1 MTFRKLLPFL
11 VIPFFIKI
19 ILSYFTPIVGDEAYY
34 WFWSQNLQLSYFD
47 HPAMIAWI
55 IKISSEISKL
65 IHLPDSLGLRLAMI
79 FISTYTFYI
88 WFKLFNFEND
98 KSKQS
103 VFLFTSFYMLN
114 PLLGFGGIIATP
126 DIPLMLF
133 WALSA
138 LTVKKI
144 IQHHRSLDYAL
155 LGLFLGL
162 GFCSKYHIV
171 LFPMTYLAYF
181 IINKKISQF
190 HLKKVGLT
198 LFFGLIFSLPVL
210 IWNYQNDFSSFKF
223 QLSHGLG
230 SSENAS
236 QYNWLW
242 TASYLLSQIV
252 IFNPVLIYELLRQV
266 KNNFSKSLSIYQ
278 WLFFIYSSFK
288 AKVEANWPI
297 VSHAHALQSLS
308 YNNTKIIR
316 WAFTYWIVIWLTIVG
331 LFFTPL
337 GQKKILALPTSLTV
351 KDIYP
356 EIKSYS
362 PLYGPTYQIS
372 SLISLMTDLN
382 VPKLP
387 GLSRYDFFDAVI
399 ETPVD
404 PKFYVI
410 KYESTT
416 WPNQYNG
423 YRKTKLESFE
433 KYKLELYE
441 LVNE

>member
-1 MTFRKLLPFL
+1 MTFRKTLPFL

-19 ILSYFTPIVGDEAYY
+19 IISYFTPIVGDEAYY

-55 IKISSEISKL
+55 LKISSEISNL
-65 IHLPDSLGLRLAMI
+65 IHIPHSLGLRFTII
-79 FISTYTFYI
+79 FLSTYTFYI
-88 WFKLFNFEND
+88 WVKIFNFNHD

-144 IQHHRSLDYAL
+144 IQHHRSFDYAA

-171 LFPMTYLAYF
+171 LFPMTYLVFF
-181 IINKKISQF
+181 IINKQISQF
-190 HLKKVGLT
+190 HIKKVGLT
-198 LFFGLIFSLPVL
+198 LLFGLIFSLPVL
-210 IWNYQNDFSSFKF
+210 MWNYQNDFSSFKF

-230 SSENAS
+230 SSEKTT
-236 QYNWLW
+236 QYDWLW
-242 TASYLLSQIV
+242 TAFYLIGQII
-252 IFNPVLIYELLRQV
+252 IFNPILIYELINHV

-278 WLFFIYSSFK
+278 WIFFTYSSFK

-297 VSHAHALQSLS
+297 VSHAQALQSLN
-308 YNNTKIIR
+308 YNNIKIIR
-316 WAFTYWIVIWLTIVG
+316 WAFTYWTVIWVTIMI
-331 LFFTPL
+331 LLFTPL
-337 GQKKILALPTSLTV
+337 GQKKIRALPTSLTV
-351 KDIYP
+351 EDIYP
-356 EIKSYS
+356 QIKSYS
-362 PLYGPTYQIS
+362 PLYGPTYQMS
-372 SLISLMTDLN
+372 SLISLMTDLK

-399 ETPVD
+399 ETPAD
-404 PKFYVI
+404 PKFFVL

-416 WPNQYNG
+416 WPNQYSR
-423 YRKTKLESFE
+423 YKKTKLESFE

-441 LVNE
+441 LMNE

>member
-1 MTFRKLLPFL
+1 MNFRKLLPFL
-11 VIPFFIKI
+11 LVPFFIKI
-19 ILSYFTPIVGDEAYY
+19 LISYFTPIVGDEAYY

-55 IKISSEISKL
+55 LKISHEISKFVH
-65 IHLPDSLGLRLAMI
+65 ISDSLGLRLSTI

-88 WFKLFNFEND
+88 WSKIFNFEND

-103 VFLFTSFYMLN
+103 VFLFTCFYMLN

-138 LTVKKI
+138 LTIKKI

-171 LFPMTYLAYF
+171 LFPITYLAYF
-181 IINKKISQF
+181 LINKKISQF
-190 HLKKVGLT
+190 HLKKVVLSL
-198 LFFGLIFSLPVL
+198 LFGFIFSMPVL
-210 IWNYQNDFSSFKF
+210 IWNYQNDFSSFRF

-230 SSENAS
+230 SSENIS
-236 QYNWLW
+236 QYDWLW
-242 TASYLLSQIV
+242 TTSYLLGQVI
-252 IFNPVLIYELLRQV
+252 IFNPVLIYELIIRV

-297 VSHAHALQSLS
+297 VSHAQALQSLN
-308 YNNTKIIR
+308 YNNIKIVR
-316 WAFTYWIVIWLTIVG
+316 WAFTYWIVVWLTIVG

-337 GQKKILALPTSLTV
+337 GQKKIQALPTSLTV
-351 KDIYP
+351 EDIYP
-356 EIKSYS
+356 KIKSYS
-362 PLYGPTYQIS
+362 PLYGPTYQMS
-372 SLISLMTDLN
+372 SLISLMTDLK

-399 ETPVD
+399 ETPID

-410 KYESTT
+410 KYESTS
-416 WPNQYNG
+416 WPNQYNS
-423 YRKTKLESFE
+423 YKKTKLESFE

>member
-1 MTFRKLLPFL
+1 
-11 VIPFFIKI
+11 
-19 ILSYFTPIVGDEAYY
+19 
-34 WFWSQNLQLSYFD
+34 
-47 HPAMIAWI
+47 MIAWI
-55 IKISSEISKL
+55 LKISSEISNL
-65 IHLPDSLGLRLAMI
+65 IHVSDSLGLRLAMI
-79 FISTYTFYI
+79 SVSTYTFYI

-98 KSKQS
+98 KSQKS
-103 VFLFTSFYMLN
+103 VLLFTSFYMLN

-171 LFPMTYLAYF
+171 LFPVTYLAFF
-181 IINKKISQF
+181 IINKQISQF
-190 HLKKVGLT
+190 NLKKVALT
-198 LFFGLIFSLPVL
+198 LLFGLVFSLPVL

-223 QLSHGLG
+223 QLNHGLG
-230 SSENAS
+230 SAENTS
-236 QYNWLW
+236 QYDWLW
-242 TASYLLSQIV
+242 TASYLLGQII
-252 IFNPVLIYELLRQV
+252 IFNPVLIYELISQV

-297 VSHAHALQSLS
+297 VSHAQALQSLN
-308 YNNTKIIR
+308 YQNQKTIR
-316 WAFTYWIVIWLTIVG
+316 WAFIYWAVVWVTIVG
-331 LFFTPL
+331 LFFTSL
-337 GQKKILALPTSLTV
+337 GQKKIQALPTSLTV
-351 KDIYP
+351 EDIYP
-356 EIKSYS
+356 KIKSYS
-362 PLYGPTYQIS
+362 PLYGPTYQMS
-372 SLISLMTDLN
+372 ALISLMTDLK

-387 GLSRYDFFDAVI
+387 GLSRYDFFDASI
-399 ETPVD
+399 EIPTD
-404 PKFYVI
+404 PRFYVI

-423 YRKTKLESFE
+423 YKKTKLESFE